1 VSFLPYT
8 LLLSWDNMAD
18 FLDVKIIQ
26 LQSQIQ
32 QQQAAAGAIA
42 A

>member
-1 VSFLPYT
+1 MSFPTYT
-8 LLLSWDNMAD
+8 LFLSWDNMAD

-32 QQQAAAGAIA
+32 QQQAGGGAIA